1 MRIAHAMSWPLR
13 AMRRLALAGR
23 YWLALDY
30 SWHLAWIKSERP
42 S

>member
-1 MRIAHAMSWPLR
+1 MRLSRAVTWPQR
-13 AMRRLALAGR
+13 AANRLALACR

-42 S
+42 Q

>member
-1 MRIAHAMSWPLR
+1 MRALTSPMRVIA
-13 AMRRLALAGR
+13 RLALAAKF
-23 YWLALDY
+23 WLALDY

>member
-1 MRIAHAMSWPLR
+1 MRALTIPLR
-13 AMRRLALAGR
+13 LAQRAWLAMR